1 MGPRLPSLQ
10 LLHVSLSLQRVG
22 VTLTPVGRIFYRV
35 HRLQS
40 LLLSLGV
47 DHFDD
52 EVYHV
57 YRQGEAQHRE
67 EELYPSMSHFNTL
80 VVDLASLHIA
90 GPQWVPGVEA
100 LSESCVVVRF
110 TARSV
115 DQPPAETPGSE
126 AEKILAGGEVTNL
139 QVITDD
145 EHIEANPEEGPQHVG
160 YQIAEPQLE
169 QTEEAEYDEDDVEK
183 VCQYWEPHIA
193 HEVKDLSLRSGDQ
206 LDEEDHIENVPWHA
220 VLGHLD
226 LSVSLQCCSG
236 SLNSFSLTEKV

>member
-1 MGPRLPSLQ
+1 MGPRLPSFQ
-10 LLHVSLSLQRVG
+10 LLHVSLPLQGVG
-22 VTLTPVGRIFYRV
+22 VTLTPVWRIFYRV

-67 EELYPSMSHFNTL
+67 EELYPSMGHFNTL
-80 VVDLASLHIA
+80 IVDLTSLHIA
-90 GPQWVPGVEA
+90 GSERVSGVET

-110 TARSV
+110 TAGSV

-126 AEKILAGGEVTNL
+126 AEKILAGGKVTNL

-145 EHIEANPEEGPQHVG
+145 EHIEPHPEEGPQHVG
-160 YQIAEPQLE
+160 YQISEPQLE
-169 QTEEAEYDEDDVEK
+169 QTKQAEYDEDDVEK
-183 VCQYWEPHIA
+183 VCQYWEPHVA

-220 VLGHLD
+220 VFGHLD
-226 LSVSLQCCSG
+226 FSVSLQ
-236 SLNSFSLTEKV
+236 LL